1 MNSSREE
8 SFWQLIGQT
17 GRAMRSY
24 ADRCLRGYSLTVEQ
38 LQVLK
43 NIDAVVGLPQSELCQ
58 LTGKSPAN
66 ITRILDRL
74 EKKSRIERRANPTD
88 RRSSLIFLTG
98 EGVALCDE
106 VNRLFTGLRA
116 DLVVGIS
123 SDKQRI
129 AAEVLREIRCNI
141 EKMDVK

>member
-1 MNSSREE
+1 MNSSGEE

-43 NIDAVVGLPQSELCQ
+43 NIDAVVGRPQSELSQ

-74 EKKSRIERRANPTD
+74 EKKSRVERRPNPAD

-116 DLVVGIS
+116 ELVAGIS
-123 SDKQRI
+123 PDKQKV
-129 AAEVLREIRCNI
+129 AAEVLREIGSNI
-141 EKMDVK
+141 ENMKVT